1 VGGFRIFRYNPQ
13 LEKVKIMFS
22 ANVKRMFLG
31 SLIGSLIGS
40 VLMLEQVAMP
50 RSAIAQPT
58 PVSVIAAPTVLPAT
72 VVKAVQQSASQSF
85 GVPVGQLQVMGALQ
99 RMWPDGC
106 LGLVPLGVLCTQQI
120 VPGWLVPVTDGI
132 QTWTYRT
139 DATGKVVKLEDPDKA
154 RLPVTIAQKLV
165 QRVARENRIAV
176 SQLRV
181 TEVRSRVFDG
191 CLGIYRPKQV
201 CTEIGIPGWQAIV
214 KSPQQSWVYHLNDS
228 AARIARNTAAS
239 GAGRDLQVTFDGF
252 AEERPPI
259 DAAIVFQQ
267 TVSGGFVPQ
276 MRQTVLTVDGKVTVY
291 SSSPLEK
298 MGPKVIKT
306 LSPEQVTAFKR
317 TLENQRYPNLNG
329 LNYLTRSIADA
340 PITSFESQSG
350 VVQYINFEPNALP
363 RSLRQVI
370 RVWDELIKVNNPI

>member
-1 VGGFRIFRYNPQ
+1 

-22 ANVKRMFLG
+22 ANAKRML
-31 SLIGSLIGS
+31 LGSLIGS
-40 VLMLEQVAMP
+40 VLVLGQVVAR

-58 PVSVIAAPTVLPAT
+58 IGPGMPPVVTPVVPMSLPEMTAAA
-72 VVKAVQQSASQSF
+72 VKQAASQSF
-85 GVPVGQLQVMGALQ
+85 GVPVGQLQVTNSIQ

-106 LGLVPLGVLCTQQI
+106 LGLGAPGVACTQNI
-120 VPGWLVPVTDGI
+120 VPGWQVTVTDGI
-132 QTWTYRT
+132 QTWIYRT
-139 DATGKVVKLEDPDKA
+139 DATGKVVKLEDADKA
-154 RLPVTIAQKLV
+154 RLPVAIAQKLV
-165 QRVARENRIAV
+165 QRVARENRVPVA
-176 SQLRV
+176 QLRV
-181 TEVRSRVFDG
+181 TAVRSRVFDA
-191 CLGIYRPKQV
+191 CLGIYRPNQL
-201 CTEIGIPGWQAIV
+201 CAQIGIQGWQAIV
-214 KSPQQSWVYHLNDS
+214 KSPQKSWVYHLNDS
-228 AARIARNTAAS
+228 ATRIERNTAAS

-252 AEERPPI
+252 AAERPPI

-276 MRQTVLTVDGKVTVY
+276 MKQIVLTTDGKVTVY

-298 MGPKVIKT
+298 MAPKVIKT
-306 LSPEQVTAFKR
+306 LSPEQVAAFKR
-317 TLENQRYPNLNG
+317 TLETQRYPNLNG

-370 RVWDELIKVNNPI
+370 RIWDALIKVNNPV